1 MESPK
6 TIFCDIDGTLLRHH
20 GNMVRNVYGKPE
32 ALPGVLDFLEEWNRK
47 NYHVILTTGRKES
60 TRKRTEEQLASLGII
75 YDQLVMGLPNGQRV
89 LINDRKTDGSPTVL
103 AVNPRRNTGD
113 LCIE

>member
-1 MESPK
+1 METPK

-20 GNMVRNVYGKPE
+20 GSMVRNVYGKPE
-32 ALPGVLDFLEEWNRK
+32 VLPGVLDSFEEWNRR
-47 NYHVILTTGRKES
+47 NYHIVLTTGRKES

-89 LINDRKTDGSPTVL
+89 LINDKKTDGTLTVL
-103 AVNPRRNTGD
+103 AINPPRNSGD
-113 LCIE
+113 LCIW